1 MPIRRRQKKPNADPR
16 QKPNHNHAVGDP
28 MVDPGSPPH
37 RRQARA
43 KADTTRTH
51 HRMVTLAQSSS
62 GGRSASPPQSKTAT
76 VMLAVLTAD
85 FRPTSLKA
93 KAKMRTVED

>member
-1 MPIRRRQKKPNADPR
+1 
-16 QKPNHNHAVGDP
+16 

-37 RRQARA
+37 RRQARP

-62 GGRSASPPQSKTAT
+62 GGRSASPPQSETAT
-76 VMLAVLTAD
+76 VMLALQLRFGLLTFLRSLNQG
-85 FRPTSLKA
+85 FR
-93 KAKMRTVED
+93 